1 MKPTRC
7 YYFTTIAALFRFI
20 ILKAC
25 CKTNEWFVGDFMN
38 ENSVLLLS
46 TCKNRTKI
54 SLGIYEQK
62 ASYTAEYHENS
73 IDLLVD
79 YTKRI

>member
-25 CKTNEWFVGDFMN
+25 CKTNEWFVGAFMN

-46 TCKNRTKI
+46 TYKNQTKI
-54 SLGIYEQK
+54 SLYMNKRRHILL
-62 ASYTAEYHENS
+62 S
-73 IDLLVD
+73 I
-79 YTKRI
+79 TKIA